1 MFRLLSWK
9 GGENVN
15 KKIIIPSIVGI
26 FVIGGIL
33 LSKEH
38 MQSAAMQT
46 AVVESSPITVPLQAV
61 NKGGVGQT
69 GKAVLTEKQGKVI
82 VAIAITGGA
91 KLTNQ
96 QPVNLHSGA
105 CDAHG
110 PRAYTLHDIING
122 HSVTTIDATFAKL
135 KGQYPL
141 YIDAHKSDTQ
151 RTIDT
156 MCGNLP

>member
-1 MFRLLSWK
+1 M
-9 GGENVN
+9 N
-15 KKIIIPSIVGI
+15 KKIVIPGIVGVL
-26 FVIGGIL
+26 VIGGGIL

-61 NKGGVGQT
+61 SKGGVGQT
-69 GKAVLTEKQGKVI
+69 GKAVLTEKQGKST
-82 VAIAITGGA
+82 VAVAITGGA
-91 KLTNQ
+91 KLANQ

-110 PRAYTLHDIING
+110 PRAYTLHDIVNG

-135 KGQYPL
+135 KSQYPL